1 MQKEFLEEVITL
13 IVGKPGKELVVLL
26 AGKKNVNE
34 FIIAKKLDMTINQT
48 RNLLYRL
55 SDYGLVS
62 SIRKKDKKKGWYTY
76 FWKIEILKSLEF
88 LKTELTKKLTQL
100 NSQIKSRETKLFYVC
115 DRCNIEFTEENALLH
130 DFTCSECGE
139 VFKVKDNSKLLR
151 EFKKNM
157 EKIKSDLDSLE
168 KEIGKEK
175 ENEEKK
181 RVKESKKQNKIKEK
195 DKIAI
200 REKKKLITKE
210 KKINKPKKDKK
221 NPTGKKPQKKPAQK
235 ISRLKKTSNKIPK
248 KVKKEMKTKNL
259 QKKKLNTKKNTK
271 K

>member
-76 FWKIEILKSLEF
+76 FWKIETLKSLEF
-88 LKTELTKKLTQL
+88 LKAELAKKLAQF
-100 NSQIKSRETKLFYVC
+100 NSQVKSRETKLFYVC

-168 KEIGKEK
+168 KEIEKEK

-181 RVKESKKQNKIKEK
+181 RAKESKKQSKIKEK
-195 DKIAI
+195 
-200 REKKKLITKE
+200 EKTAAKE
-210 KKINKPKKDKK
+210 KRMK
-221 NPTGKKPQKKPAQK
+221 KKPQKEKKSPAGNKPRKQSIQK
-235 ISRLKKTSNKIPK
+235 ISKPKKIPK
-248 KVKKEMKTKNL
+248 KVKKVIKTKNP
-259 QKKKLNTKKNTK
+259 KKNKTK
-271 K
+271 PKKNSKK